1 MSGTILFALICG
13 ALGVVYALM
22 TAGWITKQ
30 DAGNERMQEISDAIK
45 EGATAFLN
53 VSTRQL

>member
-13 ALGVVYALM
+13 EAGVVYALM

-30 DAGNERMQEISDAIK
+30 DAGNERMQEI
-45 EGATAFLN
+45 
-53 VSTRQL
+53 